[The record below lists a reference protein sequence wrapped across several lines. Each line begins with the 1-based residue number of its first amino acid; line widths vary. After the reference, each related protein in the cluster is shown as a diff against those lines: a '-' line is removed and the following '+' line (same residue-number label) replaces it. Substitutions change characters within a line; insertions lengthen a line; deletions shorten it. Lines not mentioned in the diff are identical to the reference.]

1 MTTLTKLFTTE
12 HELTK
17 YCSSNNIYNNK
28 SLLIQVLT
36 GTIEISFIQYI
47 QSILN
52 KLFPSAVIIGTTTN
66 GSIMEGEVI
75 ADEQTVLVF
84 SQFENSILR
93 SHILKHT
100 SNKHFTTGKLLA
112 KEIVIPNTK
121 VIISFSDGIK
131 TNGDDYLAGLNSID
145 SSVIISGGMAG
156 DHTRLI
162 DTFVFDKQSIIN
174 NGAVAVSITNPDLI
188 VHTNYSFNWIP
199 IGKKM
204 IITKSIKNH
213 VYEIDNQPVHDI
225 YAKYLGKG
233 IAHHMKSGAL
243 GLPITFE
250 KNGVLIGRAVVEIKN
265 DGSFIFAGNIDE
277 GTEVRFGIGNIDL
290 MLKEGI
296 ENIKPLY
303 NEPIES
309 IFAYSCCGR
318 HGFLGDA
325 VENELKPL
333 AQIASTAGFFTNGEF
348 FYSENKTQFLNQT
361 LTIIALSENKYNTQ
375 SEYIQN
381 TELAKPMNMKSSLLL
396 ALANLTNSVTG
407 ELELLNS
414 NLENVVN
421 EKTKHILSQVYTD
434 NLTKLPNRLELINKL
449 DGRDKN
455 SLMLINIDDFTSIN
469 DYFGHSLGDYILT
482 SLADILRE
490 YFANSNAT
498 VYKLPSDEYAVIYE
512 NVISTEVLK
521 SNVKSLIK
529 YIHNLTF
536 KYKQEKIQIS
546 VTIGAALIMTST
558 IGIRH
563 ADLALKH
570 AKREHVPYIIFEN
583 TDELSDKMEQNI
595 QMASIT
601 RIAIKNNK
609 IIPYY
614 QPIINLKTNEIHS
627 QEALARLVKNDES
640 VIGPHLFIPTAQKMR
655 MYSKITYM
663 IFDQIVLDILKYR
676 INFSV
681 NLSIEDILDQKT
693 RKYLLKKLSQNDIA
707 KYLTFEILET
717 QEIEDDLIINKFI
730 KDVQN
735 IGAKIAIDDFGS
747 GFANFQH
754 MTRIKANTMKI
765 DGSLIK
771 IVDTDQNARLVVE
784 TIVAF
789 ARKLNMKIVAEHIH
803 SKEVLDV
810 VKEIGID
817 YGQGFYLAE
826 PSKEIT
832 IK

>member
-12 HELTK
+12 HELTQ
-17 YCSSNNIYNNK
+17 YCSSNHIHDNDL
-28 SLLIQVLT
+28 LLIQVLT

-52 KLFPSAVIIGTTTN
+52 KIFPSAIIIGTTTN
-66 GSIMEGEVI
+66 GSIMEGKVVP
-75 ADEQTVLVF
+75 DEQTVLVF
-84 SQFENSILR
+84 SQFEKSFLR
-93 SHILKHT
+93 SHILKHQ
-100 SNKHFTTGKLLA
+100 SNNHFNTGNLLA
-112 KEIVIPNTK
+112 KEISTTNTK
-121 VIISFSDGIK
+121 VIISFTDGIK

-145 SSVIISGGMAG
+145 SSVVISGGMAG
-156 DHTRLI
+156 DHTRLV
-162 DTFVFDKQSIIN
+162 DTFVFDNNSIIN
-174 NGAVAVSITNPDLI
+174 NGAVAVSISNPDLI

-204 IITKSIKNH
+204 TITKSIKNH
-213 VYEIDNQPVHDI
+213 VYEIDEQPVHDI

-233 IAHHMKSGAL
+233 IANHMKSGAL

-250 KNGVLIGRAVVEIKN
+250 KNGVLIGRAVVEIKD
-265 DGSFIFAGNIDE
+265 DGSFIFAGNIEE

-303 NEPIES
+303 EKSVES
-309 IFAYSCCGR
+309 IFTYSCCGR

-325 VENELKPL
+325 VEDELKPL
-333 AQIASTAGFFTNGEF
+333 EQIAPTAGFFTNGEF

-361 LTIIALSENKYNTQ
+361 LTILALSENKNN
-375 SEYIQN
+375 SKKEYTQN
-381 TELAKPMNMKSSLLL
+381 TELEKPMNMKSSLLL
-396 ALANLTNSVTG
+396 ALANLANSVTK
-407 ELELLNS
+407 ELEVVNS
-414 NLENVVN
+414 NLEDIVN
-421 EKTKHILSQVYTD
+421 EKTQYILNQVYTD
-434 NLTKLPNRLELINKL
+434 NLTKLPNRLDLINKL
-449 DGRDKN
+449 KGREKN
-455 SLMLINIDDFTSIN
+455 SIILINIDDFTSIN

-482 SLADILRE
+482 SLANILHE
-490 YFANSNAT
+490 YFQNSNAT

-512 NVISTEVLK
+512 SIISTEILK
-521 SNVKSLIK
+521 NNVKTLIK
-529 YIHNLTF
+529 HIHSLTF
-536 KYKQEKIQIS
+536 KYKKEEIQIS
-546 VTIGAALIMTST
+546 ITIGASLIGKST

-570 AKREHVPYIIFEN
+570 AKRERVPYVIFEN
-583 TDELSDKMEQNI
+583 TDELSDRMEKNI
-595 QMASIT
+595 QMASTT
-601 RIAIKNNK
+601 RTAINNNK

-614 QPIINLKTNEIHS
+614 QPIVNLKTNKIYSH
-627 QEALARLVKNDES
+627 EALARLVKEDGT

-655 MYSKITYM
+655 MYSKITHM
-663 IFDQIVLDILKYR
+663 IFNQIVLDILKYR
-676 INFSV
+676 KKFSV

-693 RKYLLKKLSQNDIA
+693 RHYLLKKLSQNEIA
-707 KYLTFEILET
+707 SYITFEILET
-717 QEIEDDLIINKFI
+717 QEIEDDLIINNFI
-730 KDVQN
+730 KDVQK

-754 MTRIKANTMKI
+754 MTRINADTMKI

-771 IVDTDQNARLVVE
+771 IIDTDKNARLVVE
-784 TIVAF
+784 TIVSF

-810 VKEIGID
+810 VEELGID

-826 PSKEIT
+826 PSKT
-832 IK
+832 INID